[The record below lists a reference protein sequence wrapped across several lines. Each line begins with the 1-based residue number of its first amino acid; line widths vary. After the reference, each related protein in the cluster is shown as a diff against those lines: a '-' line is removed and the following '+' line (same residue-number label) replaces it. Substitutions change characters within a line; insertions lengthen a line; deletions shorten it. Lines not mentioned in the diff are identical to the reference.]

1 MAKHVVGYYDTEA
14 EAIEA
19 VEELKRQGYSAQDIS
34 IISKN
39 VSDVDAISNETG
51 ANAMEGA
58 ITGVAAGG
66 TLGGLGGVIVG
77 LGALAIPGI
86 GPVVAAGPIA
96 AGLTGLATGVMVGG
110 IVGALI
116 GMGIPEDEAERYNEQ
131 FEAGKILIMVAED
144 KRGSGTIS

>member
-19 VEELKRQGYSAQDIS
+19 IEELKRQGYGPQNIS
-34 IISKN
+34 VISKN
-39 VSDVDAISNETG
+39 VSDVDIVSNETG

-66 TLGGLGGVIVG
+66 ALGGLGGVIMG

-116 GMGIPEDEAERYNEQ
+116 GMGIPEDEAKLYNEQ

-144 KRGSGTIS
+144 KRGSEF